1 MKSLKPI
8 YEFLLWDACNN
19 NCKFCFERQNPQR
32 LTLAERE
39 YSIDKLMQVIDSDTF
54 IKGSHLL
61 LMGGEIF
68 DTPTVFDKLKPLI
81 DKVIGMMKVGDID
94 ILYLNTNLIYKKIDI
109 LVYLLE
115 RLKENDYFSRFQMTT
130 SYDLEG
136 RFTPKTEQL
145 MLHNLE
151 YVRNKYP
158 NCNIAVNTILSN
170 TVCNKILSREWDV
183 KEFAEKYK
191 VNLMLIPY
199 IVLLPSLSASRS
211 KIFKTLKFVDD
222 EIPNYIHSMLL
233 NLDNHQEKRIY
244 RFNPSTKEYE
254 YSSCANSDCGH
265 SINYKTY
272 STKGTCFVCDLK
284 NTFEGF

>member
-19 NCKFCFERQNPQR
+19 NCKFCFERQNPQK

-39 YSIDKLMQVIDSDTF
+39 FSIDKLMALIDSETF
-54 IKGSHLL
+54 VKGSHLL

-68 DTPTVFDKLKPLI
+68 DTPTVFEKLKPLI
-81 DKVIGMMKVGDID
+81 DKIIGMMQKKEID
-94 ILYLNTNLIYKKIDI
+94 ILYINTNLIYKKLDI
-109 LVYLLE
+109 LTYLLD
-115 RLKENDYFSRFQMTT
+115 RIKENGFFYRFQMTT

-136 RFTPKTEQL
+136 RFTPKTEIL
-145 MLHNLE
+145 MLRNLE
-151 YVRNKYP
+151 YVRNTYP
-158 NCNIAVNTILSN
+158 KCNIAVNTILSN
-170 TVCNKILSREWDV
+170 AVCNKILSKEWSV
-183 KEFAEKYK
+183 KEFSEKYK

-222 EIPNYIHSMLL
+222 EVPNYIHNILL

-244 RFNPSTKEYE
+244 RFNPISKEYE
-254 YSSCANSDCGH
+254 YCSCENSNCGH

-272 STKGTCFVCDLK
+272 ATNGTCFVCDLK
-284 NTFEGF
+284 KMFEGF

>member
-19 NCKFCFERQNPQR
+19 NCKFCFERQNPQK

-39 YSIDKLMQVIDSDTF
+39 FSIDKLMKLIDSETF

-68 DTPTVFDKLKPLI
+68 DTPTVFEKLKPLI
-81 DKVIGMMKVGDID
+81 NKIIGMMQKNEID
-94 ILYLNTNLIYKKIDI
+94 ILYLNTNLIYKKLDI
-109 LVYLLE
+109 LTYLLE
-115 RLKENDYFSRFQMTT
+115 RLRENDFFNRFQMTT

-136 RFTPKTEQL
+136 RFTPKTEKL
-145 MLHNLE
+145 MLRNLE
-151 YVRNKYP
+151 YIRNTYP

-170 TVCNKILSREWDV
+170 TVCNKILSKEWSV
-183 KEFAEKYK
+183 RGFAEKYK

-199 IVLLPSLSASRS
+199 IVLLPSLSANRS

-222 EIPNYIHSMLL
+222 EMPNYIHNILL

-244 RFNPSTKEYE
+244 RFNPMSKEYE
-254 YSSCANSDCGH
+254 FCSCENSECGH
-265 SINYKTY
+265 SINLKTY
-272 STKGTCFVCDLK
+272 SDGTCFVCDLK
-284 NTFEGF
+284 KMFEGF